1 MEQGMLNN
9 RQQEQ
14 LQGIAA
20 LGRNEDTYLA
30 HVAPDE
36 MIVPA
41 QALRDNPLLKVAIEK
56 SISNYGIDPNQFL
69 VGNGGMDLNPLTGL
83 PEFGFLS
90 KVWKKAKKALKVI
103 APIAAVVP
111 GPWQPF
117 AAVYQKG
124 NALNNIAKG
133 DGGIGDL
140 LTLGAGGSQKI
151 FGDKGALKNIS
162 SGGFKTMGGGFGSAL
177 KNIGQVDKLDKLGN
191 VVQGE
196 TVFNPFRYGA
206 GLGKTYLE
214 NQKQG
219 YGGIFSN
226 VGGSDTFGGQAFN
239 AVTSSGNPVGG
250 MMTAGYTPGMEGQMM
265 PTSNQSGGGDITSW
279 LSSNFDTN
287 DRTMINGQVAIR
299 SKDGNYYTQEQ
310 AKQMY
315 NQQSQPQSSGIFGG
329 KKLGQSYLGTIE
341 DFLKGKKSDFSTPGS
356 GRIGIDRGG
365 PGSIFGGNPGQ
376 SGIGRIEDFIKGNPS
391 DSVRDSSGSMFGG
404 NLGLMGLAGLA
415 GKVAY
420 DAAKERMGGI
430 AETPKVTMDQLG
442 RYQMAQNLG
451 TGGSR
456 ADFDLAPAPV
466 ALNFA
471 KGDAV
476 EMEDY
481 INKMTNELIE
491 SYKKD
496 KKYRESRL
504 LPASYIMNEKEEA
517 SSEAAKRNDPMTG
530 LKPSYH
536 LVKGVIRILTGESG
550 NRIPQ
555 RKIDE
560 IKNMVR
566 SSVKEKQMTQMGFNM
581 GGMAELDMR
590 EGGESEGPGTGT
602 SDDIP
607 AMLSDGEFV
616 MTAAATRGAGAFG
629 VNKTKS
635 GIELVKGGSASRE
648 KGVKNMRELMNIFEA
663 V

>member
-1 MEQGMLNN
+1 M
-9 RQQEQ
+9 
-14 LQGIAA
+14 
-20 LGRNEDTYLA
+20 
-30 HVAPDE
+30 V
-36 MIVPA
+36 VPA

-69 VGNGGMDLNPLTGL
+69 VGNGSMDLNPLTGL

-162 SGGFKTMGGGFGSAL
+162 SGSFKTMGGGFGNAL

-250 MMTAGYTPGMEGQMM
+250 MMTAATPGPQGQMM

-279 LSSNFDTN
+279 LSNNFDTS

-310 AKQMY
+310 AQQMY
-315 NQQSQPQSSGIFGG
+315 DQQSQPQSSGMFGG
-329 KKLGQSYLGTIE
+329 KKSGQSYLGTIE
-341 DFLKGKKSDFSTPGS
+341 DFLKGRKSDFSTPGS
-356 GRIGIDRGG
+356 GRIGIDGRGIEA
-365 PGSIFGGNPGQ
+365 IFGGTPGQ
-376 SGIGRIEDFIKGNPS
+376 SGIGKIEDFIKGNPS
-391 DSVRDSSGSMFGG
+391 DPVRDSSGGMFGG
-404 NLGLMGLAGLA
+404 NLGLMGLSALA
-415 GKVAY
+415 GKIAY
-420 DAAKERMGGI
+420 DSAKDRMGGL

-456 ADFDLAPAPV
+456 ADFGLAPAQK
-466 ALNFA
+466 AL
-471 KGDAV
+471 
-476 EMEDY
+476 E
-481 INKMTNELIE
+481 
-491 SYKKD
+491 
-496 KKYRESRL
+496 
-504 LPASYIMNEKEEA
+504 
-517 SSEAAKRNDPMTG
+517 
-530 LKPSYH
+530 
-536 LVKGVIRILTGESG
+536 
-550 NRIPQ
+550 
-555 RKIDE
+555 
-560 IKNMVR
+560 
-566 SSVKEKQMTQMGFNM
+566 FNM
-581 GGMAELDMR
+581 GGPVYGYNYGGPVRQYFNKGGLALVQDLDMR
-590 EGGESEGPGTGT
+590 DGGESDGPGTGT

-616 MTAAATRGAGAFG
+616 MTAKATKGAGAFG

-635 GIELVKGGSASRE
+635 GIELIKGGSPSRK
-648 KGVKNMRELMNIFEA
+648 KGVENMRELMNIFEA
-663 V
+663 I

>member
-69 VGNGGMDLNPLTGL
+69 VGNGSMDLNPLTGL

-90 KVWKKAKKALKVI
+90 KVWKKAKKVIKKI
-103 APIAAVVP
+103 APIAAVIP
-111 GPWQPF
+111 GPWTPF
-117 AAVYQKG
+117 AITYNKA

-140 LTLGAGGSQKI
+140 LTLGAGGSQKV
-151 FGDKGALKNIS
+151 FGKDGALQSITSGDFKNI
-162 SGGFKTMGGGFGSAL
+162 GGGFGSAL
-177 KNIGQVDKLDKLGN
+177 SNIGQVDKLDKLGN

-219 YGGIFSN
+219 YGGIFKN

-239 AVTSSGNPVGG
+239 AVTSSGNPAGGIMNAVGG
-250 MMTAGYTPGMEGQMM
+250 PQGQMIM
-265 PTSNQSGGGDITSW
+265 ASGQQPAGGGDITSW
-279 LSSNFDTN
+279 LNSNFDTS

-315 NQQSQPQSSGIFGG
+315 NQQSQPQTQQQGGILDFLSR
-329 KKLGQSYLGTIE
+329 KLLPQSVEDALKGSDGTIN
-341 DFLKGKKSDFSTPGS
+341 PGS
-356 GRIGIDRGG
+356 FLSRKLLPQSVEDA
-365 PGSIFGGNPGQ
+365 FQGN
-376 SGIGRIEDFIKGNPS
+376 N
-391 DSVRDSSGSMFGG
+391 SSGSMFGG

-420 DAAKERMGGI
+420 DAAKERMGGM

-456 ADFDLAPAPV
+456 ADFGLAPAPV

-496 KKYRESRL
+496 KKYRESSL
-504 LPASYIMNEKEEA
+504 LPASYIMNEKQEA
-517 SSEAAKRNDPMTG
+517 SSEAAKRNDPMIAM
-530 LKPSYH
+530 KPSYH

-616 MTAAATRGAGAFG
+616 MTAKATRGAGSFN

-635 GIELVKGGSASRE
+635 GIELIKGGSASRK
-648 KGVKNMRELMNIFEA
+648 KGVENMRELMNIFEA

>member
-1 MEQGMLNN
+1 
-9 RQQEQ
+9 
-14 LQGIAA
+14 
-20 LGRNEDTYLA
+20 
-30 HVAPDE
+30 

-69 VGNGGMDLNPLTGL
+69 VGNGSMDLNPLTGL

-162 SGGFKTMGGGFGSAL
+162 SGSFKTMGGGFGNAL

-315 NQQSQPQSSGIFGG
+315 DQQSQPQNQPQQQGGI
-329 KKLGQSYLGTIE
+329 L
-341 DFLKGKKSDFSTPGS
+341 DFL
-356 GRIGIDRGG
+356 
-365 PGSIFGGNPGQ
+365 
-376 SGIGRIEDFIKGNPS
+376 
-391 DSVRDSSGSMFGG
+391 
-404 NLGLMGLAGLA
+404 
-415 GKVAY
+415 
-420 DAAKERMGGI
+420 
-430 AETPKVTMDQLG
+430 
-442 RYQMAQNLG
+442 
-451 TGGSR
+451 SR
-456 ADFDLAPAPV
+456 KLLAP
-466 ALNFA
+466 
-471 KGDAV
+471 
-476 EMEDY
+476 
-481 INKMTNELIE
+481 
-491 SYKKD
+491 
-496 KKYRESRL
+496 
-504 LPASYIMNEKEEA
+504 
-517 SSEAAKRNDPMTG
+517 
-530 LKPSYH
+530 
-536 LVKGVIRILTGESG
+536 
-550 NRIPQ
+550 
-555 RKIDE
+555 
-560 IKNMVR
+560 
-566 SSVKEKQMTQMGFNM
+566 
-581 GGMAELDMR
+581 
-590 EGGESEGPGTGT
+590 
-602 SDDIP
+602 
-607 AMLSDGEFV
+607 
-616 MTAAATRGAGAFG
+616 
-629 VNKTKS
+629 VN
-635 GIELVKGGSASRE
+635 
-648 KGVKNMRELMNIFEA
+648 
-663 V
+663 

>member
-9 RQQEQ
+9 QQREQ
-14 LQGIAA
+14 MQGIAA

-69 VGNGGMDLNPLTGL
+69 VGNGSMDLNPLTGL

-90 KVWKKAKKALKVI
+90 KVWKKAKKVVKAV
-103 APIAAVVP
+103 APIAVNFIP
-111 GPWQPF
+111 GVGPLAK
-117 AAVYQKG
+117 AALTTVAGKASGLSTKEALLGGALSYGGSKLFGGTPGTATSKG
-124 NALNNIAKG
+124 GSFFTGGGA
-133 DGGIGDL
+133 DGIG
-140 LTLGAGGSQKI
+140 K
-151 FGDKGALKNIS
+151 FGKVGD
-162 SGGFKTMGGGFGSAL
+162 FF
-177 KNIGQVDKLDKLGN
+177 GN
-191 VVQGE
+191 V
-196 TVFNPFRYGA
+196 
-206 GLGKTYLE
+206 K
-214 NQKQG
+214 K
-219 YGGIFSN
+219 GI
-226 VGGSDTFGGQAFN
+226 GSLFGGPQ
-239 AVTSSGNPVGG
+239 
-250 MMTAGYTPGMEGQMM
+250 GQMM

-279 LSSNFDTN
+279 LNNNFNTS

-299 SKDGNYYTQEQ
+299 SNDGNYYTQEQ

-315 NQQSQPQSSGIFGG
+315 DQQSQPQTQQQGGILDFLSR
-329 KKLGQSYLGTIE
+329 KLLPQSVEDALKGSDGTIN
-341 DFLKGKKSDFSTPGS
+341 PGS
-356 GRIGIDRGG
+356 FLSRKLLPQSVEDA
-365 PGSIFGGNPGQ
+365 FQGN
-376 SGIGRIEDFIKGNPS
+376 N
-391 DSVRDSSGSMFGG
+391 SSGSMFGG

-420 DAAKERMGGI
+420 DAAKERMGGM

-471 KGDAV
+471 KGDVV

-504 LPASYIMNEKEEA
+504 LPASYIMNEEEEA

-616 MTAAATRGAGAFG
+616 MTAKATRGAGSFN

-635 GIELVKGGSASRE
+635 GIELIKGGSASRK
-648 KGVKNMRELMNIFEA
+648 KGVENMRELMNIFEA

>member
-9 RQQEQ
+9 QQREQ
-14 LQGIAA
+14 MQGIAA

-69 VGNGGMDLNPLTGL
+69 VGNGSMDLNPLTGL

-162 SGGFKTMGGGFGSAL
+162 SGSFKTMGGGFGNAL

-239 AVTSSGNPVGG
+239 AVTSSGNPIGG
-250 MMTAGYTPGMEGQMM
+250 MMTAVGGPQGQMM

-279 LSSNFDTN
+279 LSNNFDTS

-310 AKQMY
+310 AQQMY
-315 NQQSQPQSSGIFGG
+315 DQQSQPQSSGMFGG
-329 KKLGQSYLGTIE
+329 KKSGQSYLGTIE
-341 DFLKGKKSDFSTPGS
+341 DFLKGRKSDFSTPGS
-356 GRIGIDRGG
+356 GRIGIDGRGIEA
-365 PGSIFGGNPGQ
+365 IFGGTPGQ
-376 SGIGRIEDFIKGNPS
+376 SGIGKIEDFIKGNPS
-391 DSVRDSSGSMFGG
+391 DPVRDSSGGMFGG
-404 NLGLMGLAGLA
+404 NLGLMGLSALA
-415 GKVAY
+415 GKIAY
-420 DAAKERMGGI
+420 DSAKDRMGGL

-456 ADFDLAPAPV
+456 ADFGLAPAQK
-466 ALNFA
+466 AL
-471 KGDAV
+471 
-476 EMEDY
+476 E
-481 INKMTNELIE
+481 
-491 SYKKD
+491 
-496 KKYRESRL
+496 
-504 LPASYIMNEKEEA
+504 
-517 SSEAAKRNDPMTG
+517 
-530 LKPSYH
+530 
-536 LVKGVIRILTGESG
+536 
-550 NRIPQ
+550 
-555 RKIDE
+555 
-560 IKNMVR
+560 
-566 SSVKEKQMTQMGFNM
+566 FNM
-581 GGMAELDMR
+581 GGPVYGYNYGGPVRQYFNKGGLALVQDLDMR
-590 EGGESEGPGTGT
+590 DGGESDGPGTGT

-616 MTAAATRGAGAFG
+616 MTAKATKGAGAFG

-635 GIELVKGGSASRE
+635 GIELIKGGSPSRK
-648 KGVKNMRELMNIFEA
+648 KGVENMRELMNIFEA
-663 V
+663 I

>member
-9 RQQEQ
+9 GQRQQLE
-14 LQGIAA
+14 GIAA

-41 QALRDNPLLKVAIEK
+41 QALRDNPLLKQAIEK
-56 SISNYGIDPNQFL
+56 SISKYGIDPNQFV
-69 VGNGGMDLNPLTGL
+69 VGNGSMDLNPLTGL

-90 KVWKKAKKALKVI
+90 KIWKKAKNVVKKV
-103 APIAAVVP
+103 APIAAVIP

-124 NALNNIAKG
+124 SALNNIAKG
-133 DGGIGDL
+133 EGGIGDL

-151 FGDKGALKNIS
+151 FGEGGALKNIS
-162 SGGFKTMGGGFGSAL
+162 SGSFKTMGGGFTDAL

-206 GLGKTYLE
+206 ELGKTYGE
-214 NQKQG
+214 NQRQG

-226 VGGSDTFGGQAFN
+226 VGGADTMGGQAFDTF
-239 AVTSSGNPVGG
+239 TSGGNPVNS
-250 MMTAGYTPGMEGQMM
+250 MITAGYTPGMEGGMM

-279 LSSNFDTN
+279 LNNNFDTS

-315 NQQSQPQSSGIFGG
+315 DQQQQPGFFGAG
-329 KKLGQSYLGTIE
+329 KKKGQSYVGVIE
-341 DFLKGKKSDFSTPGS
+341 DFLKGRKSDFSTEGS
-356 GRIGIDRGG
+356 GRIGIDGRAV
-365 PGSIFGGNPGQ
+365 GNIGNFFQKTPGQ
-376 SGIGRIEDFIKGNPS
+376 SAVGKIEDFITGKQS
-391 DSVRDSSGSMFGG
+391 DPVREGGMFGG
-404 NLGLMGLAGLA
+404 NMGAAGLA
-415 GKVAY
+415 ALMGKVVY
-420 DAAKERMGGI
+420 DAAKERKGGL

-456 ADFDLAPAPV
+456 ADFGLAPAPV
-466 ALNFA
+466 ALQFA
-471 KGDAV
+471 YGG
-476 EMEDY
+476 
-481 INKMTNELIE
+481 
-491 SYKKD
+491 
-496 KKYRESRL
+496 
-504 LPASYIMNEKEEA
+504 EA
-517 SSEAAKRNDPMTG
+517 RQYFNQGG
-530 LKPSYH
+530 LATMI
-536 LVKGVIRILTGESG
+536 G
-550 NRIPQ
+550 
-555 RKIDE
+555 
-560 IKNMVR
+560 
-566 SSVKEKQMTQMGFNM
+566 
-581 GGMAELDMR
+581 ELDMR
-590 EGGESEGPGTGT
+590 DGGESAGPGTGT

-616 MTAAATRGAGAFG
+616 MTAKATRGAGAFD

-648 KGVKNMRELMNIFEA
+648 KGVENMRELMNIFEA
-663 V
+663 I

>member
-1 MEQGMLNN
+1 MLNN
-9 RQQEQ
+9 IQKEQ

-36 MIVPA
+36 MVVPA

-90 KVWKKAKKALKVI
+90 KVWKKAKGVIKKI
-103 APIAAVVP
+103 APIASVIP

-151 FGDKGALKNIS
+151 FGEGGALKNIS
-162 SGGFKTMGGGFGSAL
+162 SGGFKTMGGGFTDAL

-206 GLGKTYLE
+206 ELGKTYGE
-214 NQKQG
+214 NQRQG

-226 VGGSDTFGGQAFN
+226 VGGADTLGGQTFN
-239 AVTSSGNPVGG
+239 TFTSSGNPAGGIMNAVGG
-250 MMTAGYTPGMEGQMM
+250 PQGQMM
-265 PTSNQSGGGDITSW
+265 LTSNQSGGGDITSW
-279 LSSNFDTN
+279 LNSNFNTN

-299 SKDGNYYTQEQ
+299 SNDGNYYTEEQ

-315 NQQSQPQSSGIFGG
+315 NQQSQPQSSGMFGG
-329 KKLGQSYLGTIE
+329 KKSGQSYLGTIE
-341 DFLKGKKSDFSTPGS
+341 DFLKGKKSDFSTSGS
-356 GRIGIDRGG
+356 GRIGIDRTGV
-365 PGSIFGGNPGQ
+365 GSIFGGNPGQ

-391 DSVRDSSGSMFGG
+391 DPVRDGGMFGG
-404 NLGLMGLAGLA
+404 NAGLMGLSALA
-415 GKVAY
+415 GKIAY
-420 DAAKERMGGI
+420 DSAKERMGGI

-456 ADFDLAPAPV
+456 ADFGLAPAPL

-504 LPASYIMNEKEEA
+504 LPASYIMNEEQEA
-517 SSEAAKRNDPMTG
+517 SAEAAKRNDPMTG

-616 MTAAATRGAGAFG
+616 MTAAATRGAGAFN

-635 GIELVKGGSASRE
+635 GIELIKGGSSSRE
-648 KGVKNMRELMNIFEA
+648 KGVENMRELMNIFEA
-663 V
+663 I

>member
-9 RQQEQ
+9 QQKEQ
-14 LQGIAA
+14 MQRIAA

-41 QALRDNPLLKVAIEK
+41 QALRDNPLLKIAIEK

-69 VGNGGMDLNPLTGL
+69 VGNGSMDLNPLTGL

-103 APIAAVVP
+103 APIAAVIP

-151 FGDKGALKNIS
+151 FGEGGALKNIS
-162 SGGFKTMGGGFGSAL
+162 SGGFKTMGGGFTDAL

-206 GLGKTYLE
+206 GLGKTYAE

-219 YGGIFSN
+219 YGGIFKN

-239 AVTSSGNPVGG
+239 AVTSSGNPAGGIMNAVGG
-250 MMTAGYTPGMEGQMM
+250 PQGQMIM
-265 PTSNQSGGGDITSW
+265 ASGQQPAGGGDITSW
-279 LSSNFDTN
+279 LSSNFDTS

-310 AKQMY
+310 AQQMY
-315 NQQSQPQSSGIFGG
+315 QQQSQPQKQSSGFFGAG
-329 KKLGQSYLGTIE
+329 KKSGQSYLGVIE
-341 DFLKGKKSDFSTPGS
+341 DLLKGKKSDFSTPGS
-356 GRIGIDRGG
+356 GRVGIDGRGVG
-365 PGSIFGGNPGQ
+365 AIFQGTPGQ

-391 DSVRDSSGSMFGG
+391 DPVRDSSGGMFGG
-404 NLGLMGLAGLA
+404 NLGLMGLSALA
-415 GKVAY
+415 GKIAY
-420 DAAKERMGGI
+420 DSAKDRMGGL

-456 ADFDLAPAPV
+456 ADFGLAPAPL
-466 ALNFA
+466 AL
-471 KGDAV
+471 D
-476 EMEDY
+476 
-481 INKMTNELIE
+481 
-491 SYKKD
+491 
-496 KKYRESRL
+496 
-504 LPASYIMNEKEEA
+504 
-517 SSEAAKRNDPMTG
+517 
-530 LKPSYH
+530 
-536 LVKGVIRILTGESG
+536 
-550 NRIPQ
+550 
-555 RKIDE
+555 
-560 IKNMVR
+560 
-566 SSVKEKQMTQMGFNM
+566 FNM
-581 GGMAELDMR
+581 GGPVYGYNYGGPVRQYFNKGGLAIIQELDMR
-590 EGGESEGPGTGT
+590 DGGESDGPGTGT

-616 MTAAATRGAGAFG
+616 MTAKATKGAGAFG

-635 GIELVKGGSASRE
+635 GIELVKGGSPSRK
-648 KGVKNMRELMNIFEA
+648 KGVENMRELMNIFEA
-663 V
+663 I

>member
-9 RQQEQ
+9 QQREQ
-14 LQGIAA
+14 MQGIAA

-69 VGNGGMDLNPLTGL
+69 VGNGSMDLNPLTGL

-162 SGGFKTMGGGFGSAL
+162 SGSFKTMGGGFGSAL

-219 YGGIFSN
+219 YGGIFKN

-239 AVTSSGNPVGG
+239 AVTSSGNPAGGIMNAVGG
-250 MMTAGYTPGMEGQMM
+250 PQGQMIM
-265 PTSNQSGGGDITSW
+265 ASGQQPAGGGDITSW
-279 LSSNFDTN
+279 LSSNFDTS

-315 NQQSQPQSSGIFGG
+315 NQQSQPQNQPQQQGGILDFLSR
-329 KKLGQSYLGTIE
+329 KLLPQSIEDSLQGSDGTINLGNPISYLSRKLLPQSVE
-341 DFLKGKKSDFSTPGS
+341 DAFQGNNSD
-356 GRIGIDRGG
+356 GG
-365 PGSIFGGNPGQ
+365 
-376 SGIGRIEDFIKGNPS
+376 
-391 DSVRDSSGSMFGG
+391 MFGG
-404 NLGLMGLAGLA
+404 NMGAAGLA
-415 GKVAY
+415 ALYGKVVY
-420 DAAKERMGGI
+420 DATKEREGGL

-442 RYQMAQNLG
+442 RYEMAKNLG

-456 ADFDLAPAPV
+456 ADFGLAPAPV
-466 ALNFA
+466 AL
-471 KGDAV
+471 D
-476 EMEDY
+476 
-481 INKMTNELIE
+481 
-491 SYKKD
+491 
-496 KKYRESRL
+496 
-504 LPASYIMNEKEEA
+504 
-517 SSEAAKRNDPMTG
+517 
-530 LKPSYH
+530 
-536 LVKGVIRILTGESG
+536 
-550 NRIPQ
+550 
-555 RKIDE
+555 
-560 IKNMVR
+560 
-566 SSVKEKQMTQMGFNM
+566 FNM
-581 GGMAELDMR
+581 GGPVYGYNYGGPVRQYFNQGGIALVQDLDMR
-590 EGGESEGPGTGT
+590 DGGESDGPGTGT

-616 MTAAATRGAGAFG
+616 MTAKATKGAGAFG

-635 GIELVKGGSASRE
+635 GIELVKGGSPSRK
-648 KGVKNMRELMNIFEA
+648 KGVENMRELMNIFEA
-663 V
+663 I

>member
-9 RQQEQ
+9 GQRQQLE
-14 LQGIAA
+14 GIAA

-41 QALRDNPLLKVAIEK
+41 QALRDNPLLKQAIQK
-56 SISNYGIDPNQFL
+56 SISKYGIDPNQFV
-69 VGNGGMDLNPLTGL
+69 VGNGSMDLNPLTGL

-90 KVWKKAKKALKVI
+90 KIWKKAKNVVKKV
-103 APIAAVVP
+103 APIAAVIP

-124 NALNNIAKG
+124 SALNNIAKG
-133 DGGIGDL
+133 EGGIGDL

-151 FGDKGALKNIS
+151 FGEGGALKNIS
-162 SGGFKTMGGGFGSAL
+162 SGSFKTMGGGFTDAL

-206 GLGKTYLE
+206 ELGKTYGE
-214 NQKQG
+214 NQRQG

-226 VGGSDTFGGQAFN
+226 VGGADTMGGQAFDTF
-239 AVTSSGNPVGG
+239 TSGGNPVNS
-250 MMTAGYTPGMEGQMM
+250 MITAGYTPGMEGGMM

-279 LSSNFDTN
+279 LNNNFDTS

-315 NQQSQPQSSGIFGG
+315 DQQQQPGFFGAG
-329 KKLGQSYLGTIE
+329 KKKGQSYLGVIE
-341 DFLKGKKSDFSTPGS
+341 DFLKGRKSDFSTEGS
-356 GRIGIDRGG
+356 GRIGIDGRGI
-365 PGSIFGGNPGQ
+365 GSIFGGNPGQ

-391 DSVRDSSGSMFGG
+391 DPVRDSSGGMFGG
-404 NLGLMGLAGLA
+404 NAGAASLAALMG
-415 GKVAY
+415 KVVY
-420 DAAKERMGGI
+420 DAAKERKGGL

-442 RYQMAQNLG
+442 RYQIAQNLG

-456 ADFDLAPAPV
+456 ADFGLAPAPV
-466 ALNFA
+466 ALEFA
-471 KGDAV
+471 YGGEARQYFNQGGLAMV
-476 EMEDY
+476 E
-481 INKMTNELIE
+481 
-491 SYKKD
+491 
-496 KKYRESRL
+496 
-504 LPASYIMNEKEEA
+504 
-517 SSEAAKRNDPMTG
+517 
-530 LKPSYH
+530 
-536 LVKGVIRILTGESG
+536 
-550 NRIPQ
+550 
-555 RKIDE
+555 
-560 IKNMVR
+560 
-566 SSVKEKQMTQMGFNM
+566 
-581 GGMAELDMR
+581 ELDMR
-590 EGGESEGPGTGT
+590 DGGESAGPGTGT

-616 MTAAATRGAGAFG
+616 MTAKATRGAGAFD

-635 GIELVKGGSASRE
+635 GIELIKGGSASRE

-663 V
+663 I

>member
-9 RQQEQ
+9 QQREQ
-14 LQGIAA
+14 MQGIAA

-36 MIVPA
+36 MVVPA

-69 VGNGGMDLNPLTGL
+69 VGNGSMDLNPLTGL

-162 SGGFKTMGGGFGSAL
+162 SGSFKTMGGGFGNAL

-250 MMTAGYTPGMEGQMM
+250 MMTAVGGPQGQMM
-265 PTSNQSGGGDITSW
+265 PTSNQSAGGDITSW
-279 LSSNFDTN
+279 LNNNFNTS

-299 SKDGNYYTQEQ
+299 SNDGNYYTEEQ

-315 NQQSQPQSSGIFGG
+315 NQQSQPQSSGMFGG
-329 KKLGQSYLGTIE
+329 KKSGQSYLGTIE
-341 DFLKGKKSDFSTPGS
+341 DFLKGKKSDFSTSGS
-356 GRIGIDRGG
+356 GRIGIDRTGV
-365 PGSIFGGNPGQ
+365 GSIFGGNPGQ

-391 DSVRDSSGSMFGG
+391 DPVRDSSGGMFGG
-404 NLGLMGLAGLA
+404 NLGLMGLSALA
-415 GKVAY
+415 GKIAY
-420 DAAKERMGGI
+420 DSAKDRMGGL

-456 ADFDLAPAPV
+456 ADFGLAPAQK
-466 ALNFA
+466 AL
-471 KGDAV
+471 
-476 EMEDY
+476 E
-481 INKMTNELIE
+481 
-491 SYKKD
+491 
-496 KKYRESRL
+496 
-504 LPASYIMNEKEEA
+504 
-517 SSEAAKRNDPMTG
+517 
-530 LKPSYH
+530 
-536 LVKGVIRILTGESG
+536 
-550 NRIPQ
+550 
-555 RKIDE
+555 
-560 IKNMVR
+560 
-566 SSVKEKQMTQMGFNM
+566 FNM
-581 GGMAELDMR
+581 GGPVYGYNYGGPVRQYFNKGGLALVQDLDMR
-590 EGGESEGPGTGT
+590 DGGESDGPGTGT

-616 MTAAATRGAGAFG
+616 MTAKATKGAGAFG

-635 GIELVKGGSASRE
+635 GIELIKGGSPSRK
-648 KGVKNMRELMNIFEA
+648 KGVENMRELMNIFEA
-663 V
+663 I

>member
-9 RQQEQ
+9 QQREQ
-14 LQGIAA
+14 MQRIAA

-41 QALRDNPLLKVAIEK
+41 QALRDNPLLKIAIEK

-69 VGNGGMDLNPLTGL
+69 VGNGSMDLNPLTGL

-90 KVWKKAKKALKVI
+90 KMWKKAKKVIKKVAPVALLIPGVGQ
-103 APIAAVVP
+103 ALGAVGGSLLGKIGLGNVASGIGGLVGSIP
-111 GPWQPF
+111 GLGGVGS
-117 AAVYQKG
+117 AITGGAGGTLG
-124 NALNNIAKG
+124 NALSFGGGAIKSGIASLNPFTE
-133 DGGIGDL
+133 GGMFKRL
-140 LTLGAGGSQKI
+140 P
-151 FGDKGALKNIS
+151 GDKGATPQILKTI
-162 SGGFKTMGGGFGSAL
+162 GDQFGFGGRS
-177 KNIGQVDKLDKLGN
+177 QV
-191 VVQGE
+191 
-196 TVFNPFRYGA
+196 
-206 GLGKTYLE
+206 LE
-214 NQKQG
+214 N
-219 YGGIFSN
+219 
-226 VGGSDTFGGQAFN
+226 
-239 AVTSSGNPVGG
+239 
-250 MMTAGYTPGMEGQMM
+250 AGYTPQAIAALK
-265 PTSNQSGGGDITSW
+265 NQGDAAYNAEVEKVRQANGGSFFGNKTP
-279 LSSNFDTN
+279 
-287 DRTMINGQVAIR
+287 GAI
-299 SKDGNYYTQEQ
+299 KG
-310 AKQMY
+310 
-315 NQQSQPQSSGIFGG
+315 
-329 KKLGQSYLGTIE
+329 IE
-341 DFLKGKKSDFSTPGS
+341 DTAKRIFQGNNSD
-356 GRIGIDRGG
+356 GG
-365 PGSIFGGNPGQ
+365 
-376 SGIGRIEDFIKGNPS
+376 
-391 DSVRDSSGSMFGG
+391 MFGG
-404 NLGLMGLAGLA
+404 NLGLMGLSALA
-415 GKVAY
+415 GKIAY
-420 DAAKERMGGI
+420 DSAKDRMGGL

-456 ADFDLAPAPV
+456 ADFGLAPAPV

-496 KKYRESRL
+496 KKYRESGL
-504 LPASYIMNEKEEA
+504 LPASYIMNEEEEA
-517 SSEAAKRNDPMTG
+517 SSEAAKRNDPMIG

-590 EGGESEGPGTGT
+590 DGGESDGPGTGT

-616 MTAAATRGAGAFG
+616 MTAKATKGAGAFG

-635 GIELVKGGSASRE
+635 GIELIKGGSPSRK
-648 KGVKNMRELMNIFEA
+648 KGVENMRELMNIFEA
-663 V
+663 I

>member
-1 MEQGMLNN
+1 
-9 RQQEQ
+9 
-14 LQGIAA
+14 
-20 LGRNEDTYLA
+20 
-30 HVAPDE
+30 
-36 MIVPA
+36 
-41 QALRDNPLLKVAIEK
+41 
-56 SISNYGIDPNQFL
+56 
-69 VGNGGMDLNPLTGL
+69 
-83 PEFGFLS
+83 LS

-162 SGGFKTMGGGFGSAL
+162 SGSFKTMGGGFGNAL

-250 MMTAGYTPGMEGQMM
+250 MMTAVQADLEGQMM

-279 LSSNFDTN
+279 LSNNFDTS

-310 AKQMY
+310 AQQMY
-315 NQQSQPQSSGIFGG
+315 DQQSQPQSSGMFGG
-329 KKLGQSYLGTIE
+329 KKSGQSYLGTIE
-341 DFLKGKKSDFSTPGS
+341 DFLKGRKSDFSTPGS
-356 GRIGIDRGG
+356 GRIGIDGRGIEA
-365 PGSIFGGNPGQ
+365 IFGGTPGQ
-376 SGIGRIEDFIKGNPS
+376 SGIGKIEDFIKGNPS
-391 DSVRDSSGSMFGG
+391 DPVRDSSGGMFGG
-404 NLGLMGLAGLA
+404 NLGLMGLSALA
-415 GKVAY
+415 GKIAY
-420 DAAKERMGGI
+420 DSAKDRMGGL

-456 ADFDLAPAPV
+456 ADFGLAPAQK
-466 ALNFA
+466 AL
-471 KGDAV
+471 
-476 EMEDY
+476 E
-481 INKMTNELIE
+481 
-491 SYKKD
+491 
-496 KKYRESRL
+496 
-504 LPASYIMNEKEEA
+504 
-517 SSEAAKRNDPMTG
+517 
-530 LKPSYH
+530 
-536 LVKGVIRILTGESG
+536 
-550 NRIPQ
+550 
-555 RKIDE
+555 
-560 IKNMVR
+560 
-566 SSVKEKQMTQMGFNM
+566 FNM
-581 GGMAELDMR
+581 GGPVYGYNYGGPVRQYFNKGGLALVQDLDMR
-590 EGGESEGPGTGT
+590 DGGESDGPGTGT

-616 MTAAATRGAGAFG
+616 MTAKATKGAGAFG

-635 GIELVKGGSASRE
+635 GIELIKGGSPSRK
-648 KGVKNMRELMNIFEA
+648 KGVENMRELMNIFEA
-663 V
+663 I

>member
-9 RQQEQ
+9 GQRQQLE
-14 LQGIAA
+14 GIAA

-41 QALRDNPLLKVAIEK
+41 QALRDNPLLKQAIEK
-56 SISNYGIDPNQFL
+56 SISKYGIDPNQFV
-69 VGNGGMDLNPLTGL
+69 VGNGSMDLNPLTGL

-90 KVWKKAKKALKVI
+90 KVWKKAKKIVKKV
-103 APIAAVVP
+103 APIAAVIP

-124 NALNNIAKG
+124 SALNNIAKG
-133 DGGIGDL
+133 EGGIGDL

-151 FGDKGALKNIS
+151 FGEGGALKNIS
-162 SGGFKTMGGGFGSAL
+162 SGSFKTMGGGFTDAL

-329 KKLGQSYLGTIE
+329 KKSGQSYLGTIE

>member
-9 RQQEQ
+9 QQREQ
-14 LQGIAA
+14 MQGIAA

-69 VGNGGMDLNPLTGL
+69 VGNGSMDLNPLTGL

-162 SGGFKTMGGGFGSAL
+162 SGSFKTMGGGFGNAL

-250 MMTAGYTPGMEGQMM
+250 MMTAVGGPQGQMM
-265 PTSNQSGGGDITSW
+265 PTSNQSAGGDITSW
-279 LSSNFDTN
+279 LNNNFNTS

-299 SKDGNYYTQEQ
+299 SNDGNYYTEEQ

-315 NQQSQPQSSGIFGG
+315 NQQSQPQSSGMFGG
-329 KKLGQSYLGTIE
+329 KKSGQSYLGTIE
-341 DFLKGKKSDFSTPGS
+341 DFLKGKKSDFSTSGS
-356 GRIGIDRGG
+356 GRIGIDRTGV
-365 PGSIFGGNPGQ
+365 GSIFGGNPGQ

-391 DSVRDSSGSMFGG
+391 DPVRDSSGGMFGG
-404 NLGLMGLAGLA
+404 NLGLMGLSALA
-415 GKVAY
+415 GKIAY
-420 DAAKERMGGI
+420 DSAKDRMGGL

-456 ADFDLAPAPV
+456 ADFGLAPAPV

-496 KKYRESRL
+496 KKYRESSL
-504 LPASYIMNEKEEA
+504 LPASYIMNEKQEA
-517 SSEAAKRNDPMTG
+517 SSEAVKRNDPMIAM
-530 LKPSYH
+530 KPSYH
-536 LVKGVIRILTGESG
+536 LMKGVIKILTGESG
-550 NRIPQ
+550 NRISQ
-555 RKIDE
+555 KKIDE

-566 SSVKEKQMTQMGFNM
+566 SSVKEKQMTQLGFNV
-581 GGMAELDMR
+581 GGIAELDMR
-590 EGGESEGPGTGT
+590 DGGESDGPGTGT

-616 MTAAATRGAGAFG
+616 MTAKATKGAGAFG

-635 GIELVKGGSASRE
+635 GIELIKGGSPSRK
-648 KGVKNMRELMNIFEA
+648 KGVENMRELMNIFEA
-663 V
+663 I

>member
-9 RQQEQ
+9 QQREQ
-14 LQGIAA
+14 MQGIAA

-69 VGNGGMDLNPLTGL
+69 VGNGSMDLNPLTGL

-90 KVWKKAKKALKVI
+90 KVWKKTKKALKII
-103 APIAAVVP
+103 APIAAVIP
-111 GPWQPF
+111 GPWTPF
-117 AAVYQKG
+117 AVVYNKA

-140 LTLGAGGSQKI
+140 LTLGAGGSQKV
-151 FGDKGALKNIS
+151 FGDKGALKSITSGDFKNI
-162 SGGFKTMGGGFGSAL
+162 GGGFGSAL
-177 KNIGQVDKLDKLGN
+177 SNIGQVDKLDKLGN

-206 GLGKTYLE
+206 ELGKTYGE
-214 NQKQG
+214 NQRQG
-219 YGGIFSN
+219 YGGIFKN

-239 AVTSSGNPVGG
+239 AVTSSGNPAGGIMNAVGG
-250 MMTAGYTPGMEGQMM
+250 PQGQMIM
-265 PTSNQSGGGDITSW
+265 ASGQQPAGGGDITSW

-315 NQQSQPQSSGIFGG
+315 NQQSQPQNQPQQQGGILDFLSR
-329 KKLGQSYLGTIE
+329 KLLPQSIEDSLQGSDGTINLGNPISYLSRKLLPQSVE
-341 DFLKGKKSDFSTPGS
+341 DAFQGNNSD
-356 GRIGIDRGG
+356 GG
-365 PGSIFGGNPGQ
+365 
-376 SGIGRIEDFIKGNPS
+376 
-391 DSVRDSSGSMFGG
+391 MFGG
-404 NLGLMGLAGLA
+404 NMGAIGLAGLA
-415 GKVAY
+415 GKFAY
-420 DAAKERMGGI
+420 DAAKERMGGL

-442 RYQMAQNLG
+442 RYEMAKNLG

-456 ADFDLAPAPV
+456 ADFGLAPAPV
-466 ALNFA
+466 AL
-471 KGDAV
+471 D
-476 EMEDY
+476 
-481 INKMTNELIE
+481 
-491 SYKKD
+491 
-496 KKYRESRL
+496 
-504 LPASYIMNEKEEA
+504 
-517 SSEAAKRNDPMTG
+517 
-530 LKPSYH
+530 
-536 LVKGVIRILTGESG
+536 
-550 NRIPQ
+550 
-555 RKIDE
+555 
-560 IKNMVR
+560 
-566 SSVKEKQMTQMGFNM
+566 FNM
-581 GGMAELDMR
+581 GGPVYGYNYGGPVRQYFNKGGLAIIQELDMR
-590 EGGESEGPGTGT
+590 DGGESDGPGTGT

-616 MTAAATRGAGAFG
+616 MTAKATKGAGAFG

-635 GIELVKGGSASRE
+635 GIELVKGGSPSRK
-648 KGVKNMRELMNIFEA
+648 KGVENMRELMNIFEA
-663 V
+663 I

>member
-69 VGNGGMDLNPLTGL
+69 VGNGSMDLNPLTGL

-90 KVWKKAKKALKVI
+90 KVWKKAKKVIKKV
-103 APIAAVVP
+103 APIAALIA
-111 GPWQPF
+111 GPWTPF
-117 AAVYQKG
+117 AVVYNKA

-140 LTLGAGGSQKI
+140 LTLGAGGSQKV

-162 SGGFKTMGGGFGSAL
+162 SGSFKTMGGGFGSAL

-206 GLGKTYLE
+206 GLGKTYAE
-214 NQKQG
+214 DQKQG
-219 YGGIFSN
+219 YGGIFKN

-239 AVTSSGNPVGG
+239 AVTSGGNPVNS
-250 MMTAGYTPGMEGQMM
+250 MITAGYTPGMEGGMM

-279 LSSNFDTN
+279 LNSNFDTN

-310 AKQMY
+310 AQQMY
-315 NQQSQPQSSGIFGG
+315 QQQSQPQTQQQGGILDFLSR
-329 KKLGQSYLGTIE
+329 KLLPQSVEDALKGSDGTIN
-341 DFLKGKKSDFSTPGS
+341 PGS
-356 GRIGIDRGG
+356 FLSRKLLPQSVEDA
-365 PGSIFGGNPGQ
+365 FQGN
-376 SGIGRIEDFIKGNPS
+376 N
-391 DSVRDSSGSMFGG
+391 SSGSMFGG

-420 DAAKERMGGI
+420 DAAKERMGGM

-466 ALNFA
+466 AL
-471 KGDAV
+471 D
-476 EMEDY
+476 
-481 INKMTNELIE
+481 
-491 SYKKD
+491 
-496 KKYRESRL
+496 
-504 LPASYIMNEKEEA
+504 
-517 SSEAAKRNDPMTG
+517 
-530 LKPSYH
+530 
-536 LVKGVIRILTGESG
+536 
-550 NRIPQ
+550 
-555 RKIDE
+555 
-560 IKNMVR
+560 
-566 SSVKEKQMTQMGFNM
+566 FNM
-581 GGMAELDMR
+581 GGPVYGYNYSGPVRQYFNQGGLAMVEELDMR
-590 EGGESEGPGTGT
+590 DGGESEGPGTGT

-616 MTAAATRGAGAFG
+616 MTAKATRGAGSFN

-635 GIELVKGGSASRE
+635 GIELIKGGSASRK
-648 KGVKNMRELMNIFEA
+648 KGVENMRELMNIFEA

>member
-9 RQQEQ
+9 QQREQ
-14 LQGIAA
+14 MQGIAA

-36 MIVPA
+36 MVVPA

-69 VGNGGMDLNPLTGL
+69 VGNGSMDLNPLTGL

-162 SGGFKTMGGGFGSAL
+162 SGSFKTMGGGFGNAL

-250 MMTAGYTPGMEGQMM
+250 MMTAVGGPQGQMM
-265 PTSNQSGGGDITSW
+265 PTSNQSAGGDITSW
-279 LSSNFDTN
+279 LNNNFNTS

-299 SKDGNYYTQEQ
+299 SNDGNYYTEEQ

-315 NQQSQPQSSGIFGG
+315 NQQSQPQSSGMFGG
-329 KKLGQSYLGTIE
+329 KKSGQSYLGTIE
-341 DFLKGKKSDFSTPGS
+341 DFLKGKKSDFSTSGS
-356 GRIGIDRGG
+356 GRIGIDRTGV
-365 PGSIFGGNPGQ
+365 GSIFGGNPGQ

-391 DSVRDSSGSMFGG
+391 DPVRDSSGGMFGG
-404 NLGLMGLAGLA
+404 NLGLMGLSALA
-415 GKVAY
+415 GKIAY
-420 DAAKERMGGI
+420 DSAKDRMGGL

-456 ADFDLAPAPV
+456 ADFGLAPAPV

-496 KKYRESRL
+496 KKYRESSL
-504 LPASYIMNEKEEA
+504 LPASYIMNEKQEA
-517 SSEAAKRNDPMTG
+517 SSEAVKRNDPMIAM
-530 LKPSYH
+530 KPSYH
-536 LVKGVIRILTGESG
+536 LMKGVIKILTGESG
-550 NRIPQ
+550 NRISQ
-555 RKIDE
+555 KKIDE

-566 SSVKEKQMTQMGFNM
+566 SSVKEKQMTQLGFNV
-581 GGMAELDMR
+581 GGIAELDMR
-590 EGGESEGPGTGT
+590 DGGESDGPGTGT

-616 MTAAATRGAGAFG
+616 MTAKATKGAGAFG

-635 GIELVKGGSASRE
+635 GIELIKGGSPSRK
-648 KGVKNMRELMNIFEA
+648 KGVENMRELMNIFEA
-663 V
+663 I